1 MTEIIALFIKYLP
14 VLVKAAGTVPE
25 IVSFIRRTQEIL
37 KQSKEWT
44 PAEQAKFDADV
55 EAITSQEHWKPE

>member
-1 MTEIIALFIKYLP
+1 MSAIISLFITYLP

-25 IVSFIRRTQEIL
+25 IIRFIRRTQEIL

-44 PAEQAKFDADV
+44 PAEQEAFDRV
-55 EAITSQEHWKPE
+55 R